1 MSFTDMTYKKT
12 WAEFA
17 EAFTIF
23 AKYGDEEYSTQAD
36 HEEIFA
42 GPNPTIVS
50 AEDRARLEEL
60 GWMECGEEFNC
71 FHIFL

>member
-1 MSFTDMTYKKT
+1 MTYKKS

-23 AKYGDEEYSTQAD
+23 AKYGDGLRSTQAGHD
-36 HEEIFA
+36 EIFS
-42 GPNPTIVS
+42 GPYLEIVS
-50 AEDRARLEEL
+50 VEDRARLEEL
-60 GWMECGEEFNC
+60 GWMANDEFNC